1 MTLKLHNPDAVAA
14 PLGRYTHV
22 VETPPGARLLYLS
35 GQVPVARDGS
45 VPDTL
50 AAQADQVYANIVAIL
65 ADRGAPP
72 SSIIKLTTFVTED
85 DGDADSVRKARA
97 KYLGEHRPASTA
109 VFVSRLV
116 DPSWKI
122 EIEAVALLA
131 D

>member
-1 MTLKLHNPDAVAA
+1 MLKLYNPDVVTP

-35 GQVPVARDGS
+35 GQVPVAPDGS
-45 VPDTL
+45 VPESL

-72 SSIIKLTTFVTED
+72 SNIIKLTTFVTED

>member
-1 MTLKLHNPDAVAA
+1 MTLKLHNPDVVAP

-85 DGDADSVRKARA
+85 DGDTDSVRKARA
-97 KYLGEHRPASTA
+97 KYLGDHRPASTA
-109 VFVSRLV
+109 VFVTRLV

-131 D
+131 E

>member
-1 MTLKLHNPDAVAA
+1 MTLKLHNPDSVAP

-22 VETPPGARLLYLS
+22 VETPPGARLLFLS

-45 VPDTL
+45 VADTL

-97 KYLGEHRPASTA
+97 KHLGEHRPASTA

-116 DPSWKI
+116 DPAWKI